1 MRVLAAVGVLGVGAA
16 CQAQDAMFALTDF
29 LFPQV
34 VELDRNTGAVLSSV
48 FVTGHEALF
57 GGLAGGAGN
66 DLYSIDGYNDGNP
79 DRTFRIDRTTGVGTV
94 VGPTGENWNF
104 RTVCMHPVSGV
115 LFGATDNR
123 LYTIDKGSGA
133 VTLVGNVIAAAN
145 LDQLTALAIN
155 AQGQAFVTDIQDTSL
170 FSLDLATGQ
179 ATFIAPIGQSGNW
192 FEDLAFDETGTL
204 WGVRQQGG
212 VYTIDT
218 ATGAQT
224 FRFGG
229 LYRGLVFVGD
239 SCYPDC
245 NQSGT
250 VTIADF
256 GCFQGAFA
264 GGNMYADCNNSGTL
278 TIADFGCFQ
287 GAFAGGC
294 AP

>member
-1 MRVLAAVGVLGVGAA
+1 MRVLAVVGVLGAGAA
-16 CQAQDAMFALTDF
+16 CQAQDAMVALTDF
-29 LFPQV
+29 LFPQL
-34 VELDRNTGAVLSSV
+34 VELDRTTGAVLSSV
-48 FVTGHEALF
+48 SVSGHEALF
-57 GGLAGGAGN
+57 GGLAAGEGN

-79 DRTFRIDRTTGVGTV
+79 DRTFRIDRTTGIGTV

-104 RTVCMHPVSGV
+104 RTVCMHPVTGV
-115 LFGATDNR
+115 LYAATDNR

-133 VTLVGNVIAAAN
+133 VSMVANVIAAAN

-155 AQGQAFVTDIQDTSL
+155 AQGQAFITDIGSTSL
-170 FSLDLATGQ
+170 FSVNLTTGQ
-179 ATFIAPIGQSGNW
+179 ATFIAHIGQSGNW

-212 VYTIDT
+212 VYTINT
-218 ATGAQT
+218 ATGVET

-229 LYRGLVFVGD
+229 LYRGLVFVGGE
-239 SCYPDC
+239 CYPDC

-250 VTIADF
+250 LTIADF

-264 GGNMYADCNNSGTL
+264 GGNMYADCNKSGTL

-287 GAFAGGC
+287 AAFANGC